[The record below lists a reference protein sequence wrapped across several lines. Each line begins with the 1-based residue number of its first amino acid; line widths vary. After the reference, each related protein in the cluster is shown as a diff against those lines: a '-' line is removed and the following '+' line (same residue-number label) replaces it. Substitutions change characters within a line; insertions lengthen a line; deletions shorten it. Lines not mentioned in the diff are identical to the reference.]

1 MRKLLVSL
9 FLLTV
14 LSAPTLPAMGA
25 PAAPKAGEA
34 ILDVYTGEVNAAQLS
49 RIVDLGIER
58 RELQVELLP
67 GAGDPARRK
76 LSVEA
81 ILSAEQA
88 DRLKSEGIEV
98 APKSVGGASVAQ
110 RATAMTA
117 EGLEVFRKYS
127 GPGGL
132 RAEFQRAAAD
142 HPQVAKLV
150 TVGRSLNGQDIVAL
164 KVTRNA
170 RITGDG
176 SKPAVLYAGAQHA
189 REWITPEMIRR
200 LMHHVLDGYGVDSS
214 ITGLV
219 NRNELWFIPVL
230 NPDGYDFSFE
240 PGQRLWRKNLR
251 DNNQDG
257 QITGGDGVDLNR
269 NFPTRWGYDN
279 EGSSPDPGSE
289 TYRGAFPASEP
300 ETRAL
305 DALVRRVKFK
315 FLLNYHSAAE
325 LLLYG
330 TGWQVA
336 TPTPDDVIYE
346 AMAGDDANPAVP
358 GYDPDISA
366 ELYTVN
372 GDTGMH
378 VSEKHGTLAF
388 TPEMATCAT
397 ASNSDPDD
405 EWLAGD
411 CGSVFEFPDDEAL
424 VQAEFLK
431 NLPFALAV
439 GSSADNP
446 DDPDS
451 VVGRT
456 AEQFR
461 VDSFSVSHGSPQT
474 VAVVAR
480 RALRNVRMRYRI
492 AGRATRTA
500 SVSEFKGGERYG
512 AEGNTYYAELRG
524 QVPGARAG
532 EQVEVWFTGT
542 KPGGGTESSAHFTY
556 TLANNTGAQVLIIA
570 NEDYEGVNPDY
581 PPDVTAPKYAA
592 LYKAAT
598 EAAGARAD
606 IWDVS
611 AQGVPHDLGVLS
623 HYDAVIWYLGDN
635 RFTQDPEDEEVGS
648 PFGPLPDM
656 AVAERQQYLTM
667 AVRDY
672 LNEGGKLLHSGET
685 AQSQGLEVFADVVG
699 GVYYG
704 LNGDPEAECV
714 ISSVQGLFDD
724 CLILSDDFR
733 QYYLGAFT
741 HNAVAGPT
749 AVRGTALPLNGYAG
763 LLGGPVV
770 AGDNPIDEGG
780 HFRPTSE
787 TLPPLRFPDF
797 FSRGIATYTGGSA
810 DAFSPIEGTRYAGML
825 HADSAYAR
833 LTRTIDL
840 TGATSA
846 RLQFQLLQEAEAG
859 WDHTIVESRTVGQDN
874 WTTLPETGGATAT
887 TVPDDCGVLLAIHPF
902 LSHYLGGA
910 DCSAPGSTGEWHSIS
925 GNVNGWTQMEYD
937 LSAFAGQQVEVSI
950 SYISDSAVGFTGTFV
965 DDTRVVID
973 GAVSQDGFEGATSVW
988 SPAPVP
994 EGSPSPGTGWQIGGQ
1009 LVTFFSGIATK
1020 DTILLGFGLEQLATD
1035 DDRVQLL
1042 RRALSGVIN

>member
-1 MRKLLVSL
+1 MRKLLLSL

-14 LSAPTLPAMGA
+14 LSALALPAAGA
-25 PAAPKAGEA
+25 PAPKAGEA
-34 ILDVYTGEVNAAQLS
+34 ILDVYTGEVNAAQLAK
-49 RIVDLGIER
+49 IVDLGIER

-67 GAGDPARRK
+67 GSGDPARRK
-76 LSVEA
+76 LRVEA
-81 ILSAEQA
+81 ILSGEQA
-88 DRLKSEGIEV
+88 DRLKSGGIEV
-98 APKSVGGASVAQ
+98 APKRVRGATVAQ
-110 RATAMTA
+110 RATAKTA

-200 LMHHVLDGYGVDSS
+200 LMHHVLDGYGTDPS

-219 NRNELWFIPVL
+219 NRSELWFIPVL

-279 EGSSPDPGSE
+279 EGSSPDFGSE

-315 FLLNYHSAAE
+315 FLLNYHSAAD

-336 TPTPDDVIYE
+336 TPTPDDIIYE
-346 AMAGDDANPAVP
+346 AMAGDDANPAIP

-372 GDTGMH
+372 GDTGNH
-378 VSEKHGTLAF
+378 VAEKHGTLAF
-388 TPEMATCAT
+388 TPEMATCVT

-411 CGSVFEFPDDEAL
+411 CGSVFEFPDDEEL

-439 GSSADNP
+439 GSSAD
-446 DDPDS
+446 DPDNPES

-461 VDSFSVSHGSPQT
+461 VDSFSISHGSPQT
-474 VAVVAR
+474 VAVVAN

-492 AGRATRTA
+492 AGRAMRTA
-500 SVSEFKGGERYG
+500 SVSEWKGGERYG

-524 QVPGARAG
+524 QVRGARAG

-542 KPGGGTESSAHFTY
+542 RPGGGTETSAHFTY
-556 TLANNTGAQVLIIA
+556 TLSNNTPAQVLIIA

-581 PPDVTAPKYAA
+581 PPGVTSPKYAA
-592 LYKAAT
+592 LYQAAT
-598 EAAGARAD
+598 QAAGARAD
-606 IWDVS
+606 VWDVS

-635 RFTQDPEDEEVGS
+635 RFTQDPEDEGVES

-685 AQSQGLEVFADVVG
+685 AQHQGLDFFADVVG

-704 LNGDPEAECV
+704 LNGDPGAECV

-741 HNAVAGPT
+741 HNTVAGPT
-749 AVRGTALPLNGYAG
+749 AVLGTAQPLTGYTG
-763 LLGGPVV
+763 QLGGPVV

-810 DAFSPIEGTRYAGML
+810 DAFNPVEGTRYAGML
-825 HADSAYAR
+825 HADAAYAR

-846 RLQFQLLQEAEAG
+846 QLQFQILQEAEEG
-859 WDHTIVESRTVGQDN
+859 WDHTIVEARTVGQDD
-874 WTTLPETGGATAT
+874 WTTLAETGGATST
-887 TVPDDCGVLLAIHPF
+887 TIPEDCDVLLVIHPF

-925 GNVNGWTQMEYD
+925 GNTAGWTEVEYD
-937 LSAFAGQQVEVSI
+937 LGAFAGQQVEVSI
-950 SYISDSAVGFTGTFV
+950 GYVSDSAVGFTGTFV
-965 DDTRVVID
+965 DDTRTVID
-973 GAVSQDGFEGATSVW
+973 GVVSQDGFEGATSVW
-988 SPAPVP
+988 TPAPVP
-994 EGSPSPGTGWQIGGQ
+994 EGSPSLGTGWQIGGQ
-1009 LVTFFSGIATK
+1009 LLTFYSGIATR

-1035 DDRVQLL
+1035 AERVQLL